1 MPKILNQK
9 GAIPPLVLGVIAVL
23 VIGGIFLLTQKSDK
37 PQSTDQKQTIAQPTP
52 SEKADEESEWKTYKD
67 EQYGYSIKHPA
78 GWTVENVPSQNTRII
93 KVTSSDKLAFVMIE
107 AIGGP
112 TLENEEAVEEVVKY
126 MEDKLR
132 NNTEL
137 KVTGLSKKTEGATSG
152 FIAQGEYVA
161 EKDTPEDQI
170 IVFEERFLVAKNGRG
185 LRIHSAY
192 AKGTKETNAP
202 ITSEIIKSFSP
213 N

>member
-1 MPKILNQK
+1 MPKILNQR

-23 VIGGIFLLTQKSDK
+23 VIGGIFLLTQKSSN
-37 PQSTDQKQTIAQPTP
+37 PQTADQKQTTVQQTQS
-52 SEKADEESEWKTYKD
+52 SETEWETYQDK
-67 EQYGYSIKHPA
+67 QYGYSIKHPT
-78 GWTVENVPSQNTRII
+78 GWTVENVPSQDTRII
-93 KVTSSDKLAFVMIE
+93 KVSSSDKLAFVMIE

-112 TLENEEAVEEVVKY
+112 TLENEGAVDVVVKY

-132 NNTEL
+132 NNSEL
-137 KVTGLSKKTEGATSG
+137 RVTNLAKKTEGATSG
-152 FIAQGEYVA
+152 FIAQGEYA
-161 EKDTPEDQI
+161 TEDDTPDEQKI
-170 IVFEERFLVAKNGRG
+170 IFEERFLVAKNGRG

-202 ITSEIIKSFSP
+202 ITAEIIKSFST